1 MMNRRD
7 VVSGIGGLLGTATLT
22 LGTGAFGAAELER
35 ESNIAVVD
43 DSDGLIGLIPN
54 EEIAGVTTT
63 SGGLTIAI
71 DEANGGVNVNSVY
84 QFGMFAADD
93 GVGGLTDGTFPL
105 VTDDDPA
112 NVSDGQDSLE
122 SAFAIVNQS
131 GRKRD
136 VTMRFELDDD
146 IDDGSETAYAFELQS
161 SIGES
166 GQRVGVAES
175 PIQGDEQFELEVG
188 DSVGVSFIVNAFGGS
203 VGDEIDG
210 SVAISAT

>member
-1 MMNRRD
+1 MKRRD
-7 VVSGIGGLLGTATLT
+7 VVSGLSGLVGAATLT

-54 EEIAGVTTT
+54 EEIAGVMTT
-63 SGGLTIAI
+63 SGGLAIAI

-84 QFGMFAADD
+84 QFGMFVADE
-93 GVGGLTDGTFPL
+93 VGLTDGTFTL

-112 NVSDGQDSLE
+112 DVSDGQDSLE

-131 GRKRD
+131 GQKRD
-136 VTMRFELDDD
+136 VTVSFELNDD
-146 IDDGSETAYAFELQS
+146 IEDGSETAYAFELQS
-161 SIGES
+161 SIGET
-166 GQRVGVAES
+166 GRQVGVAES
-175 PIQGDEQFELEVG
+175 PIGGDERFELEAG

-210 SVAISAT
+210 SVAISAE